1 MELVDATDLDGS
13 GTMVDEKRYNIYVS
27 KDGRYRCYD
36 KVTHK
41 VVSYPRILMAEKLG
55 RPLEPY
61 EDVHHIDG
69 NVQNNN
75 VDNLTIILHG
85 EHQRQHSTKYSGT
98 VVATCVYCG
107 KKFTMTRVQQQ
118 RRVSDSKRGK
128 KGPFCSRKC
137 SGLYGTDEQRRR
149 KSMTECA

>member
-1 MELVDATDLDGS
+1 MIDK
-13 GTMVDEKRYNIYVS
+13 KRYNIYVS

-36 KVTHK
+36 RVTHK

-85 EHQRQHSTKYSGT
+85 EHQRQHSTKYSDD

-107 KKFTMTRVQQQ
+107 KQFTMTRVQQQ
-118 RRVSDSKRGK
+118 RRTSDARRGK

>member
-1 MELVDATDLDGS
+1 MIDT
-13 GTMVDEKRYNIYVS
+13 KRYNIYLN

-41 VVSYPRILMAEKLG
+41 VVSYPRILMANKLG
-55 RPLEPY
+55 RSLEPY

-69 NVQNNN
+69 NTQNNSI
-75 VDNLTIILHG
+75 DNLTIVNRG
-85 EHQRQHSTKYSGT
+85 EHQRQHSTKYSET
-98 VVATCVYCG
+98 VVETCIYCG
-107 KKFTMTRVQQQ
+107 NKFTMTRVQQQ
-118 RRVSDSKRGK
+118 RRKSDAKRGK

-137 SGLYGTDEQRRR
+137 SGLYGVDEQRRR

>member
-1 MELVDATDLDGS
+1 MIDT
-13 GTMVDEKRYNIYVS
+13 KRYNVYVN

-36 KVTHK
+36 KLTHK
-41 VVSYPRILMAEKLG
+41 VVSYPRILMAKKLG

-69 NVQNNN
+69 NTRNNSL
-75 VDNLTIILHG
+75 DNLVIILHG
-85 EHQRQHSTKYSGT
+85 EHQRHHSTKYPET
-98 VVATCVYCG
+98 VSAYCAYCG
-107 KKFTMTRVQQQ
+107 KKFTMTRKQQQ
-118 RRVSDSKRGK
+118 YRKSSERRGK
-128 KGPFCSRKC
+128 KGPFCSRRC

>member
-1 MELVDATDLDGS
+1 MIDT
-13 GTMVDEKRYNIYVS
+13 KRYNVYVN

-41 VVSYPRILMAEKLG
+41 VVSYPRILMAQKLG

-69 NVQNNN
+69 NTRNNSI
-75 VDNLTIILHG
+75 DNLAIIPHG
-85 EHQRQHSTKYSGT
+85 EHQRHHSTKYSET
-98 VVATCVYCG
+98 VSATCVYCG
-107 KKFTMTRVQQQ
+107 KTFTMTRKQQQ
-118 RRVSDSKRGK
+118 DRKSAEHRGK
-128 KGPFCSRKC
+128 KGPFCSRRC
-137 SGLYGTDEQRRR
+137 SGLYGTDEQRRL